1 MYSRLSPCAQPTPT
15 PRAPSS
21 HLSFPAKACQK
32 TAPSGLDS
40 LYLESALRSLCLTD
54 SEGFLLFSSAWS
66 NMCCPPGEC
75 VCNTNGKQL
84 VGWSRLQKKKKKV
97 AGGNAFHTVT
107 RAQSVIVWEAKR
119 IRRGKGKWQKLFIS
133 YKRKHSGN
141 VLSAAS
147 NRGGSALCPCPA
159 PQDALILSTKPLQR
173 GLCAHR
179 DMAVMY
185 GCGPVL
191 A

>member
-1 MYSRLSPCAQPTPT
+1 MYSQLSPCAQPTPT
-15 PRAPSS
+15 PHAPSS

-84 VGWSRLQKKKKKV
+84 VGWSRLQKKKKKKSSRRKCLSYS
-97 AGGNAFHTVT
+97 HTG
-107 RAQSVIVWEAKR
+107 SVCNCVRSQKDKKGEGQMTKTIYKLQEKTQWQCAVSSLEP
-119 IRRGKGKWQKLFIS
+119 RGF
-133 YKRKHSGN
+133 
-141 VLSAAS
+141 
-147 NRGGSALCPCPA
+147 SALPLPCSPRCPHS
-159 PQDALILSTKPLQR
+159 Q
-173 GLCAHR
+173 H
-179 DMAVMY
+179 
-185 GCGPVL
+185 
-191 A
+191 